1 MLKAIL
7 LYSKESPANTVRV
20 VQGHSGKTYGHA
32 RFNPTEGRME
42 CRFKPEEFT
51 QAIAEDI
58 VANMHRSFCKWVFW
72 PEMDTADDKPVESHE
87 EEPIPKEQP
96 AAESTEP
103 TPSPLDA
110 LPPAA
115 EEVPETKPAA
125 ESAPAVD
132 PYAGKNFRQLRAM
145 AKERGVQ
152 NIELFT
158 KSVELIDAMKALE
171 G

>member
-1 MLKAIL
+1 
-7 LYSKESPANTVRV
+7 
-20 VQGHSGKTYGHA
+20 
-32 RFNPTEGRME
+32 ME
-42 CRFKPEEFT
+42 CRFTPEEFT
-51 QAIAEDI
+51 QAMAEDI

-72 PEMDTADDKPVESHE
+72 PEMDDTAENPVEPHE
-87 EEPIPKEQP
+87 EEPIEEEQP
-96 AAESTEP
+96 TEP
-103 TPSPLDA
+103 TEPAPSPLDA

-115 EEVPETKPAA
+115 EEVPETDTAA
-125 ESAPAVD
+125 ESTPDVD